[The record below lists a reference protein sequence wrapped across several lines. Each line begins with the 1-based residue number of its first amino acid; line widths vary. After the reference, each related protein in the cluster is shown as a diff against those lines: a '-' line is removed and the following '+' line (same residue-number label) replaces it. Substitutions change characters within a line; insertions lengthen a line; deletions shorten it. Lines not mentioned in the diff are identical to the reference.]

1 MNQTEAN
8 PSNNADAGRGL
19 SEGLGI
25 TDLDDIQVLSFIE
38 SQAYPGDYK
47 VWELTFAKRGL
58 TISKRLYVGGLVL
71 RMMQHTRIDELKYQ
85 LFKLCLEVKRD
96 FYAAEHDCSH
106 RQMLGMVKAKDA
118 RPLFERTA
126 KSMPNM
132 PENWYL

>member
-1 MNQTEAN
+1 MSDEAN
-8 PSNNADAGRGL
+8 QSPHADAGRGL

-38 SQAYPGDYK
+38 SQAYPGDYE

-58 TISKRLYVGGLVL
+58 QVIKRLYVGGIVL
-71 RMMQHTRIDELKYQ
+71 KLMQHKRIDELKYQ

-106 RQMLGMVKAKDA
+106 HQMLGMVKAQDA
-118 RPLFERTA
+118 RPLFEKAA